1 MEYFLL
7 LAAVVISV
15 ANSSVMHVFA
25 NKGLRNHG
33 DVFLFICGT
42 QFIWTVL
49 LFAFSAATDK
59 LIFSRDVILYGLLY
73 GLLLFFFQIFKLSAM
88 SSGPVSLTNLIGA
101 SSFLISSAY
110 SYFVLNERINP
121 LCFAGVLL
129 LILSLYL
136 CIDLKGKATG
146 ENMKLSPRWLVL
158 SFCLF
163 LVGGVIGILY
173 MHFNRTPSADNVDP
187 MMLLA
192 SGVSSLLL
200 LAAAF
205 GAKTVKKTP
214 APRLPKSTLKYLFA
228 VGVTGCVYMRL
239 NIGLVKLIP
248 GILLFPLTNASIILL
263 STVAG
268 RVLFREKLNRRQLI
282 GILIGLFAVVFI
294 GVTK

>member
-1 MEYFLL
+1 MEYLL
-7 LAAVVISV
+7 LFSAVVISV
-15 ANSSVMHVFA
+15 VNSSVMHFFG

-49 LFAFSAATDK
+49 LFLWSAVTGR
-59 LIFSRDVILYGLLY
+59 LVFSREVIIYGLLY

-110 SYFVLNERINP
+110 SYFILKDRINP
-121 LCFAGVLL
+121 LCFAGIFL

-146 ENMKLSPRWLVL
+146 NNMKLTPRWLIL
-158 SFCLF
+158 SICLF
-163 LVGGVIGILY
+163 FVGGLIGILY
-173 MHFNRTPSADNVDP
+173 MYFNKSPSADGVDP

-200 LAAAF
+200 LAAAY
-205 GAKTVKKTP
+205 GAKTVQKTP
-214 APRLPKSTLKYLFA
+214 MPRLPKSELSYLFA
-228 VGVTGCVYMRL
+228 VGVTGCIYMRL

-248 GILLFPLTNASIILL
+248 GVLLFPLTNASIILL
-263 STVAG
+263 STVVG
-268 RVLFREKLNRRQLI
+268 RFLFCEKLNRRQFA

>member
-1 MEYFLL
+1 MEYLL
-7 LAAVVISV
+7 LFAAVVISV
-15 ANSSVMHVFA
+15 ANSSVMHVFG

-49 LFAFSAATDK
+49 LLLWSAAAGRLAFS
-59 LIFSRDVILYGLLY
+59 REVILYGLLY

-110 SYFVLNERINP
+110 SYFILKDRINP
-121 LCFAGVLL
+121 LCFAGMLL
-129 LILSLYL
+129 LIFSLYL

-146 ENMKLSPRWLVL
+146 NNMKLTPRWLFL
-158 SFCLF
+158 SLCLF

-173 MHFNRTPSADNVDP
+173 MYFNKSPSADRIDP

-200 LAAAF
+200 LAASF
-205 GAKTVKKTP
+205 GAKAAERTP
-214 APRLPKSTLKYLFA
+214 APRLPKSALKYLFA
-228 VGVTGCVYMRL
+228 VGVSGCIYMRL
-239 NIGLVKLIP
+239 NIGLVRLIP
-248 GILLFPLTNASIILL
+248 GVLLFPLTNTSIILL
-263 STVAG
+263 STVVG
-268 RVLFREKLNRRQLI
+268 RFFFGEKLNHRQFA
-282 GILIGLFAVVFI
+282 GILLGLAAIVFI
-294 GVTK
+294 GFTK